1 MLTVLAEN
9 WKIIIELLVLLGVGK
24 IFIDKRIKNAGIKK
38 EEAIAEQELIK
49 AKRGEIDLTA
59 SIQNVYKT
67 AVVDIEQR
75 LTKQGQ
81 EILDLTQKYGEILL
95 RNGLLEEMAET
106 RERQYAILE
115 KDHIKLKSDY
125 KKLQEEHKEIRKELD
140 KIKNL

>member
-49 AKRGEIDLTA
+49 AKMGEIALTA

-95 RNGLLEEMAET
+95 RNGLLEEMSET